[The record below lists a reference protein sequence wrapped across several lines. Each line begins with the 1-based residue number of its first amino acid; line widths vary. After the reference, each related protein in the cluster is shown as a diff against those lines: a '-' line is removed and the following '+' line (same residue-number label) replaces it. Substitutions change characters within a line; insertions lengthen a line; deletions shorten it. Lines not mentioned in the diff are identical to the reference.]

1 MLATGKNKS
10 IKSHD
15 MTSTVVKIQSWLKN
29 LRLSIQLA
37 QLKQKQVETSD
48 DGLSSREVK
57 QSDY

>member
-29 LRLSIQLA
+29 LRLSIKLA

>member
-29 LRLSIQLA
+29 LRLSIKLA

-48 DGLSSREVK
+48 DGLTSREVK